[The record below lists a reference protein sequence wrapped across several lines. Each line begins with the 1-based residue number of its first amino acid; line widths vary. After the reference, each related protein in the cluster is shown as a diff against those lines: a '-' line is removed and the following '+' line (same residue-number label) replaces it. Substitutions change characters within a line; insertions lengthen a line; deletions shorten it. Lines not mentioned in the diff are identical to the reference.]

1 MHESNKRDFSQSCAV
16 QFLRGTILHL
26 SSKAH
31 LQGEERMSLWE
42 VIAFL
47 EAQSIERKS
56 CVAQAQEFG
65 RN

>member
-1 MHESNKRDFSQSCAV
+1 V

-56 CVAQAQEFG
+56 CVAQAQESG